1 MNLNHNSMK
10 TAFLTL
16 LIVSLGFSAFSQT
29 FPPIDNVTMTTKEDY
44 RAKDSL
50 ALQVANYVLSTPSN
64 EKSVDRLSATSF
76 LLKWMDGTPDYS
88 FELGQNVLQYFQK
101 DIDLMSVYMACM
113 TAYALQSHAKDSKA
127 ITLNAVKL
135 FVAYID
141 KGSNN
146 VKMTGKLKKL
156 SEANQKGELE
166 SFLKL

>member
-1 MNLNHNSMK
+1 MK
-10 TAFLTL
+10 TAFFTL
-16 LIVSLGFSAFSQT
+16 LIAVLSFNAFSQT
-29 FPPIDNVTMTTKEDY
+29 LPPIANVQMTTKEDY

-64 EKSVDRLSATSF
+64 ENSVDRLSAASF

-88 FELGQNVLQYFQK
+88 FELSQNVLQYFQK

-113 TAYALQSHAKDSKA
+113 TAYALQNHAKDAKT

-135 FVAYID
+135 FVTYID
-141 KGSNN
+141 KSSNN
-146 VKMTGKLKKL
+146 VKMTSKLKKL

-166 SFLKL
+166 SFLKF